1 LTVATAPL
9 GPSSP
14 KLLLNLLIGAF
25 LGGVLGV
32 ATALFQETMHP
43 RVRLDEDLLRLLGV
57 PILAKVGHVTVGAME
72 AGARGPSPAV
82 DSPSI

>member
-1 LTVATAPL
+1 L

-32 ATALFQETMHP
+32 AAALFQETMHP

-57 PILAKVGHVTVGAME
+57 PILAKIGNATVGAME
-72 AGARGPSPAV
+72 AGARGPSTAV
-82 DSPSI
+82 DSPPI